1 MVVKYIHIG
10 DIMLNIK
17 NFIKSNYKFIILIIS
32 LLLIFLTPMPYY
44 IEAPGGITSL
54 DNKVTIGNKK
64 IDGSYNL
71 SYVAEYRG
79 SIPML
84 IYAYFNKDFDI
95 YKKEEI
101 LLEEETNSEY
111 LKRDK
116 LYLEQSISNA
126 VIAAYKQAGKTV
138 NINSSYLYVGYILE
152 NSDTNLEIGDCIIK
166 INGLKI
172 TSKEEV
178 NKLLNGANKGD
189 KLDIVV
195 LNDGKEYK
203 KEARVITEDGKNLI
217 GIVPIEVID
226 YDVLPEVEI
235 IMAENESGGSGG
247 LMLSL
252 AIYDLLSDN
261 NLAKG
266 RKIAGT
272 GTIEADGSVGK
283 IGGIE
288 YKIKGA
294 VKDSADIF
302 FVPDENYEEAV
313 KVKKENNYK
322 LKLVK
327 VSTLKEAINYLE

>member
-1 MVVKYIHIG
+1 MGKV
-10 DIMLNIK
+10 K
-17 NFIKSNYKFIILIIS
+17 NFIKENYKFLIIVMI
-32 LLLIFLTPMPYY
+32 LLIIFLYPMPYY
-44 IEAPGGITSL
+44 IEAPGGITNL
-54 DNKVTIGNKK
+54 DKKVLIDNKK

-71 SYVAEYRG
+71 SYVSEYKG

-101 LLEEETNSEY
+101 LLEKETNSEY

-116 LYLEQSISNA
+116 LYLEQSLSNA
-126 VIAAYKQAGKTV
+126 IVSAYNLAGKDI
-138 NINSSYLYVGYILE
+138 NIKNSYIYVGYILE
-152 NSDTNLEIGDCIIK
+152 NSDTDLQIGDKIIK
-166 INGLKI
+166 INGLKVS
-172 TSKEEV
+172 TKEEI
-178 NKLLNGANKGD
+178 NDLLGTLNYN
-189 KLDIVV
+189 DILNIEV
-195 LNDGKEYK
+195 LNNGKKYNRK
-203 KEARVITEDGKNLI
+203 AKIINEDNKNII
-217 GIVPIEVID
+217 GIIPIEVLD
-226 YDVLPEVEI
+226 YDVYPKVDI
-235 IMAENESGGSGG
+235 IMDKNESGGSGG

-252 AIYDLLSDN
+252 AIYDLLSDD

-272 GTIEADGSVGK
+272 GTIDSDGKVGK

-302 FVPDENYEEAV
+302 FVPVENYEEAV
-313 KVKKENNYK
+313 KVKNENNYK

-327 VSTLKEAINYLE
+327 VSTLNEAITYLK